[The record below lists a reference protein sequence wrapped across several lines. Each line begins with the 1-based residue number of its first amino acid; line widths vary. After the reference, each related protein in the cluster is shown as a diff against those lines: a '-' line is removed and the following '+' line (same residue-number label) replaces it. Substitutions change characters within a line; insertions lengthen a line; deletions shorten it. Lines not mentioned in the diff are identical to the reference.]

1 MITSICFQQYLSS
14 IEKYVSTSITDTH
27 GIITYVSPAFCKMT
41 GYTQKDLLGKKHTIL
56 RHPDTSNEIYKDL
69 WTTIRQGKPWHGRI
83 KNHTKNKESYWID
96 AHIEPIFNNDYIVGY
111 QAIQQNITNEAL
123 FETLAKIDALTG
135 LFNRYTIEELTQLFI
150 NESQLYKK
158 PFSVIIVDVDDF
170 KQINDNYGHQVGD
183 EVLKKLSEIFQ
194 ILIRSSDRIGRWGGE
209 EFLILL
215 PQTSYIKAKEMA
227 ERLRIGLSS
236 YKFDTIGYK
245 TASFGIAEI
254 ETKDTIDSLIGRAD
268 KALYISKEMGKNLV
282 N

>member
-1 MITSICFQQYLSS
+1 MITSIYFQQYLS
-14 IEKYVSTSITDTH
+14 ILEKYVSTSITNTN
-27 GIITYVSPAFCKMT
+27 GIITYISPAFCKMT
-41 GYTQKDLLGKKHTIL
+41 GYAQKDLVGKKHTIL

-69 WTTIRQGKPWHGRI
+69 WTTIIQGKAWHGRI
-83 KNHTKNKESYWID
+83 KNCTKNKESYWVD
-96 AHIEPIFNNDYIVGY
+96 VHIEPIFNNECIVGY

-135 LFNRYTIEELTQLFI
+135 LFNRYTIEELTKLFI
-150 NESQLYKK
+150 NESWLYKK
-158 PFSVIIVDVDDF
+158 SFSVIMVDVDDF

-194 ILIRSSDRIGRWGGE
+194 TLIRSNDRIGRWGGE

-215 PQTSYIKAKEMA
+215 PQTSYIQAKEMA

-245 TASFGIAEI
+245 TASFGVAEI
-254 ETKDTIDSLIGRAD
+254 EAKDTIDSLLARAD
-268 KALYISKEMGKNLV
+268 KALYLSKEMGKNLV